1 MGINDVAI
9 VIVAYHGDKWLP
21 ACVASL
27 RESLGHRVRL
37 MLVDNA
43 GNTCIDKLDLTG
55 FDATVLRC
63 PRPMGFAEANNFA
76 LVHGG
81 MKSEFVCF
89 LNQDTVSR
97 EDWLSACLG
106 VMQENETVGAVM
118 PLIEN
123 YDGTGWDEAFMTCA
137 RAAPLVYDCVRQG
150 IAASF
155 EDLPAFVEVPEIT
168 AAAMVARTEALR
180 KAGPFDPIFG
190 SYYEDYDLCRR
201 VAAAGYK
208 VGICTRG
215 RVGHFGGS
223 VTTDRKAHIRRA
235 RWLTRNR
242 VIYAARWKWNNR
254 PLGLLRYLAIDFPRN
269 LLRSALGR
277 SNIPLQAYCLGH
289 LDLIKLL
296 PRLLSARNDR
306 AHFEG
311 YRRSIGFDHSPG
323 SSIKSLDSVPCL

>member
-1 MGINDVAI
+1 MSNYTTVI
-9 VIVAYHGDKWLP
+9 IVAYHGDRWLP

-27 RESLGHRVRL
+27 RKSLEHRVRL
-37 MLVDNA
+37 MLVDNT
-43 GNTCIDKLDLTG
+43 GNTSIDDLDLTG

-76 LVHGG
+76 LLNGG
-81 MKSEFVCF
+81 MESEFVCF

-97 EDWLSACLG
+97 QAWLDACLA
-106 VMQENETVGAVM
+106 VLQADERVGAIM

-123 YDGTGWDEAFMTCA
+123 YDGTGWDEAFTTCA
-137 RAAPLVYDCVRQG
+137 RAAPLVYDRVRQG

-168 AAAMVARTEALR
+168 AAAMVVRTEALR
-180 KAGPFDPIFG
+180 RVGPFDPIYE

-201 VAAAGYK
+201 IAAAGYK

-235 RWLTRNR
+235 RWITRNR
-242 VIYAARWKWNNR
+242 VIYAARWKWKNR
-254 PLGLLRYLAIDFPRN
+254 PLGLFRYLAIDFPRN
-269 LLRSALGR
+269 LLRSAIGR
-277 SNIPLQAYCLGH
+277 SNIPIQAYCLGH
-289 LDLIKLL
+289 LDLIKVL
-296 PRLLSARNDR
+296 PRLFSASKDKKEFD
-306 AHFEG
+306 A
-311 YRRSIGFDHSPG
+311 YCRSIGFQHLCD
-323 SSIKSLDSVPCL
+323 SSVKPLNSVSFL